1 MRQTSLGGWTAVL
14 VDQEPHWLDNV
25 EGVVGQ
31 GDADVVGRA
40 VSGFAASAV
49 ARPLRQTDAS
59 VTMTIH
65 PTEQDLRQ
73 ATINLG
79 QAARRIRPL
88 SSRR

>member
-14 VDQEPHWLDNV
+14 VDQEWRWLDIV

-31 GDADVVGRA
+31 GDADVVGTT

-49 ARPLRQTDAS
+49 ACPLRQTDAS
-59 VTMTIH
+59 VTMAIP
-65 PTEQDLRQ
+65 PTEQDVRQ
-73 ATINLG
+73 ATMNVG
-79 QAARRIRPL
+79 QPARRVRPL